1 MFQNGGTCFCSLST
15 IAANFQNF
23 RFFYKRWNYELFLMH
38 ALLSNVIQTWCY
50 VWLRSTEKKRTITPT
65 KNILRWV
72 ILQCSL
78 HKISVGYRG
87 NLACVLVYRIDQVK
101 KSVICFIIKL
111 IVLLSRWNFITKWR
125 HGWWWWHCSTKACSS
140 ISRSGRLSS
149 ERWGWYY
156 IMMTSDY
163 GQQRKMYFKSCNTF

>member
-1 MFQNGGTCFCSLST
+1 
-15 IAANFQNF
+15 
-23 RFFYKRWNYELFLMH
+23 MH

-111 IVLLSRWNFITKWR
+111 IVSLSRWNFTTKWW